1 VLEGF
6 PYSKPQI
13 NQLKALRIK
22 PSVVFVFEQAED
34 ESVRRL
40 NNKRMDPQT
49 GDIFNLEVN
58 PPSDEATANRL
69 IEMTEDKEEVV
80 RKRYHNWKATFSMIE
95 DNFKQCLQVVPSER
109 TIEEMTDVLADIITN
124 PV

>member
-1 VLEGF
+1 
-6 PYSKPQI
+6 
-13 NQLKALRIK
+13 
-22 PSVVFVFEQAED
+22 
-34 ESVRRL
+34 
-40 NNKRMDPQT
+40 MDPQT

-95 DNFKQCLQVVPSER
+95 DNFKQCLQ
-109 TIEEMTDVLADIITN
+109 
-124 PV
+124 